1 MDYLIIGI
9 LFFIGNVIWS
19 ITFLFYQSYAKKKGE
34 NIAAKEDSKEIAML
48 TELGKNMATKSDIHE
63 ITLIAERTKNEA
75 AKESA
80 QNISYET
87 EKGRNLATKED
98 IEEIT
103 KGMEIIK
110 NEISFENQRKHN
122 FIEARTERFINILN
136 RAGEIQSYQAT
147 LMYYLYNNS
156 SVDRIMDLI
165 EQINKDIQIITY
177 ETRMI
182 LVSFEDVSP
191 LIPLS
196 NLNDN
201 VFHLGTEICVHASHA
216 ISYITNWNKMYELH
230 IQTKEQSFIEKAIE
244 NKNKLEYLQKNISY
258 EYKDKVQ
265 ENMEE
270 YILLL
275 HRLFGNEIFIK
286 YKIKPER

>member
-9 LFFIGNVIWS
+9 LFFIGNVVWS
-19 ITFLFYQSYAKKKGE
+19 IAFLFYQSYAKKKGE
-34 NIAAKEDSKEIAML
+34 NVAVKEDSKEIAML

-80 QNISYET
+80 QSISYEK
-87 EKGRNLATKED
+87 EKGKNLATKED

-147 LMYYLYNNS
+147 LIYYLYNN
-156 SVDRIMDLI
+156 
-165 EQINKDIQIITY
+165 
-177 ETRMI
+177 
-182 LVSFEDVSP
+182 
-191 LIPLS
+191 
-196 NLNDN
+196 
-201 VFHLGTEICVHASHA
+201 
-216 ISYITNWNKMYELH
+216 
-230 IQTKEQSFIEKAIE
+230 
-244 NKNKLEYLQKNISY
+244 
-258 EYKDKVQ
+258 
-265 ENMEE
+265 
-270 YILLL
+270 
-275 HRLFGNEIFIK
+275 
-286 YKIKPER
+286 

>member
-1 MDYLIIGI
+1 ML
-9 LFFIGNVIWS
+9 S
-19 ITFLFYQSYAKKKGE
+19 FLFYQSYAKKKGE

-165 EQINKDIQIITY
+165 EQINKDMQIITY

-230 IQTKEQSFIEKAIE
+230 IQTSNRPASATC
-244 NKNKLEYLQKNISY
+244 KL
-258 EYKDKVQ
+258 
-265 ENMEE
+265 
-270 YILLL
+270 
-275 HRLFGNEIFIK
+275 
-286 YKIKPER
+286 P

>member
-1 MDYLIIGI
+1 MNYLIIGI
-9 LFFIGNVIWS
+9 LFFIGNAVWS
-19 ITFLFYQSYAKKKGE
+19 IALLFYQAYAKKKGE
-34 NIAAKEDSKEIAML
+34 NVAAKEDSKEIAML

-165 EQINKDIQIITY
+165 EQINKDMQIITY

-182 LVSFEDVSP
+182 LISFEDVSP

-201 VFHLGTEICVHASHA
+201 VFRLGTEICVHASHA

-230 IQTKEQSFIEKAIE
+230 MQTKEQSFIEKAIE

-258 EYKDKVQ
+258 GYKDKVQ
-265 ENMEE
+265 KNMEE
-270 YILLL
+270 YILML

-286 YKIKPER
+286 YKIKPEH

>member
-9 LFFIGNVIWS
+9 LFFIGKVNWS
-19 ITFLFYQSYAKKKGE
+19 ITFLFYQTYAKKKGE

-165 EQINKDIQIITY
+165 EQINKDMQIITY

>member
-9 LFFIGNVIWS
+9 LFFIGNVVWS
-19 ITFLFYQSYAKKKGE
+19 IAFLFYQSYAKKKGE
-34 NIAAKEDSKEIAML
+34 NVAVKEDSKEIAML

-80 QNISYET
+80 QSISYEE
-87 EKGRNLATKED
+87 EKGKNLATKED

-165 EQINKDIQIITY
+165 EQINKDMQIITY

-191 LIPLS
+191 LTPLS

-201 VFHLGTEICVHASHA
+201 VFRLGTEICVHASHA

-230 IQTKEQSFIEKAIE
+230 MQTKEQSFIEKAIE

-258 EYKDKVQ
+258 GYKDKVQ
-265 ENMEE
+265 KNMEE

-286 YKIKPER
+286 YTIKPEH